1 MQIRDRITDFRRVP
15 ASELIPNALNWRRH
29 PQSQSDA
36 LKGVLDEI
44 GFADA
49 VIARQ
54 TPDGL
59 ELIDGHLRADVMGD
73 DPVPVLIVDLT
84 DEESLQLLLTLDPLA
99 MMAEKDDDTVA
110 LLLEKVSFDDD
121 AVMRMLDELEMT
133 SPPPLPDVVDVPEV
147 DPDLTDELQA
157 KWQTSDG
164 QIWQVGNHRIMCGN
178 NATDLP
184 TLMDGALGHMVV
196 TSPPYNQDIQSFK
209 PSGMQKESPNFV
221 NRMASAYMD
230 TKDEDEY
237 RQEQLALLLEL
248 AHHMESNAS
257 IFYNHKIR
265 YRDKHIISPLEWL
278 LELPFPIR
286 QEIIWNRGSSITMNA
301 RMLIPADE
309 RIYWIRT
316 GEDFTF
322 HDDTEIKSWSTVW
335 DISARNEYQVSA
347 PFPNELP
354 NRCIRMASNPGELV
368 IDPYLGSGT
377 TMAVAEQL
385 GRRCYGMEIN
395 PSYVAVTLE
404 RMSLIGYTPKLVNDG
419 KTQD

>member
-1 MQIRDRITDFRRVP
+1 
-15 ASELIPNALNWRRH
+15 
-29 PQSQSDA
+29 
-36 LKGVLDEI
+36 
-44 GFADA
+44 
-49 VIARQ
+49 
-54 TPDGL
+54 
-59 ELIDGHLRADVMGD
+59 
-73 DPVPVLIVDLT
+73 
-84 DEESLQLLLTLDPLA
+84 
-99 MMAEKDDDTVA
+99 
-110 LLLEKVSFDDD
+110 
-121 AVMRMLDELEMT
+121 
-133 SPPPLPDVVDVPEV
+133 
-147 DPDLTDELQA
+147 
-157 KWQTSDG
+157 
-164 QIWQVGNHRIMCGN
+164 MCGN

-184 TLMDGALGHMVV
+184 TLMEGALAHMVV

-221 NRMASAYMD
+221 HRMSSAYMD

-248 AHHMESNAS
+248 AHHMVPNAS

-322 HDDTEIKSWSTVW
+322 HDDTEIKSWTNVW
-335 DISARNEYQVSA
+335 DIGARNEYHVSA

-354 NRCIRMASNPGELV
+354 NRCIRMVSDPGDLV

-395 PSYVAVTLE
+395 PAYVAVALE
-404 RMSLIGYTPKLVNDG
+404 RMELMGYTPKLVNDG
-419 KTQD
+419 KT

>member
-121 AVMRMLDELEMT
+121 AVMRMLAELEMT
-133 SPPPLPDVVDVPEV
+133 SPPPKPDVVDVPEV

-184 TLMDGALGHMVV
+184 TLMNGALGHMVV

-286 QEIIWNRGSSITMNA
+286 QEIVWSRKMGIAMNA
-301 RMLIPADE
+301 RMLVPTDE

-322 HDDTEIKSWSTVW
+322 HDDTEIKSWTTVW
-335 DISARNEYQVSA
+335 EFPAHNEYQVSA

-395 PSYVAVTLE
+395 PSYVAVALE
-404 RMSLIGYTPKLVNDG
+404 RMSLMGYTPKLVNDG
-419 KTQD
+419 KT

>member
-1 MQIRDRITDFRRVP
+1 MSIRDRITDLRRVP
-15 ASELIPNALNWRRH
+15 ASELIANPLNWRRH

-36 LKGVLDEI
+36 LKGVLDAI

-49 VIARQ
+49 VIARE

-59 ELIDGHLRADVMGD
+59 ELIDGHLRTDVMGD
-73 DPVPVLIVDLT
+73 DPIPVLVVDLN
-84 DEESLQLLLTLDPLA
+84 DDESLQLLLTLDPLA
-99 MMAEKDDDTVA
+99 MMAEKDDETVA
-110 LLLEKVSFDDD
+110 MILDKVSFDDD
-121 AVMRMLDELEMT
+121 AVMRMLEDLEMI
-133 SPPPLPDVVDVPEV
+133 SPPPLPDIVDVPEV

-164 QIWQVGNHRIMCGN
+164 QVWQVGNHRIMCGN
-178 NATDLP
+178 NATDLS
-184 TLMDGALGHMVV
+184 TLMDGALGNMVV

-209 PSGMQKESPNFV
+209 PSGMHTEAPNFI
-221 NRMASAYMD
+221 NRMSSAYMD

-248 AHHMESNAS
+248 AHHMVPNAS

-322 HDDTEIKSWSTVW
+322 HDDVEIKSWTNVW
-335 DISARNEYQVSA
+335 DIGARNEYHVSA

-354 NRCIRMASNPGELV
+354 NRCIRMVSDPGDLV
-368 IDPYLGSGT
+368 LDPYLGSGT

-395 PSYVAVTLE
+395 TAYVAVALE
-404 RMSLIGYTPKLVNDG
+404 RMELMGYTPKLVNDG
-419 KTQD
+419 KT